1 MQGHQNLLGQGV
13 NPATQI
19 LVEIVEAKPSPALK
33 LLKLA
38 PERFS
43 NLPMVLLCI
52 GVGITHPCSLRF
64 RALGRSENP
73 GGQWQCGGHNMPPL
87 VEIRQREQFS

>member
-52 GVGITHPCSLRF
+52 GVGITHPCSLR
-64 RALGRSENP
+64 LQGRRKLPKP
-73 GGQWQCGGHNMPPL
+73 GWANTNVGGKSAPS
-87 VEIRQREQFS
+87 V